1 MAFEDWD
8 KNAEGNITV
17 YPVAGWDSFVPF
29 GMMCGLRVHYV
40 THPAMLD
47 SEERL
52 YLPLIMTVPQA
63 RELVEVLTRLADK
76 VEQRAPNEREH

>member
-8 KNAEGNITV
+8 KNEEGNINV

-63 RELVEVLTRLADK
+63 RELAGVLTRLADK
-76 VEQRAPNEREH
+76 VEQRPADDPGH